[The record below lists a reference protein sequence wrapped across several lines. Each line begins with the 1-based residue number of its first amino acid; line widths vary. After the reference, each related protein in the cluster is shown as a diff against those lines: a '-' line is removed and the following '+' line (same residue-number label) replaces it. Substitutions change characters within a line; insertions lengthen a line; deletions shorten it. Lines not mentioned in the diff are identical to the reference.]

1 MISVL
6 YVDDE
11 SALLE
16 VTKIFMERGGEFSV
30 DTATSAKEAVTK
42 LKGGHFDALVADYQ
56 MPEMDGIELLKYLR
70 PRCKGMPF
78 ILFTGQGGEE
88 IASEALN
95 DGADYYIQKGRSPRT
110 QLAELETK
118 IRSAVARHQSE
129 LALRRSE
136 EEFRSLI
143 ENLNEIVWAANPEG
157 TITYMSPGI
166 DRFGYDPRAVTGKDL
181 SFLVAAE
188 DIPEV
193 ARHLAAVKSGMTE
206 PFEFR
211 IPDTAGKTR
220 WARAS
225 CRPRTEGGSVTGI
238 VGVLTEIS
246 EKKKE
251 DEDIRGKERLHRL
264 LMDTAASGI
273 IALDPETGSPTDY
286 NNEAC
291 RILGYSGDEFRES
304 RAADWEAPDAP
315 QRFTQFLKNLA
326 PEGKSTFETRVRT
339 RDGQVRDICGTAQRI
354 DGGIREWIGV
364 TFRDITDEHA
374 AGQRILREVTAYRD
388 LYEEVPVAG
397 FTVSPAGTITAAN
410 RAGTALMGGGP
421 DTLAGTPLKDFIATP
436 EQDAFAATID
446 ELAAAGSVSGRIFTL
461 AIPGKTPWAVRFD
474 GTAGRSPDG
483 SLSHYAVTLADVSV
497 LVQEREAQRA
507 AACSAK
513 GIITG
518 LRDGVLACTPGLV
531 LAEWNEAMEDIT
543 GIRAQDALGKPL
555 GEMLPFLGDCRPD
568 SPAGRAL
575 AGEIVAVPDTPY
587 EYRAAGKAGWCRV
600 VFSPVRDNHGSIT
613 GIAGTVQEV
622 TARTQAARRI
632 RAQNRLYAIGEGV
645 RSAAAQARQLEAFL
659 KETCR
664 IAAGSDAV
672 GMAWIGLFDRAANLL
687 HPVASAGETGDLPK
701 EGFVT
706 GSPDDQAGPGADALR
721 TGVPVIC
728 GAAAGK
734 RPAHDLPAFYAQQGY
749 RSLAA
754 VPFRLNGE
762 VVGVLTLGST
772 EPEAFSDAETGQLA
786 LLGSILT
793 SALDQLDKKTL
804 RRRAGKSAHGS
815 WERTRFLAGGIET
828 AAIPFAALLAD
839 GTTGAVN
846 TALCHFLGYSEE
858 ELLALP
864 FTGLFSDKVIADDKF
879 RYVLATRVPERF
891 DATLR
896 AKDGSTLPVDVFF
909 QAMTDETDGGQCV
922 SVFVT
927 DRSALAAQLATLTQE
942 NDRSRTL
949 LATCSAPV
957 ILVTAR
963 GQVLWEN
970 PAACTL
976 FGQQG
981 SGFCLAPENERGD
994 PRFIELVR
1002 SCSETGYAQGTLRL
1016 IRGDTT
1022 PFDAEAAISR
1032 FGEGDGGPAYTL
1044 VLLKI
1049 DPAGTPGRAQDI
1061 SPDPVHGFLDRLPLP
1076 VRRVLPGETG
1086 TFYNRAWL
1094 AFTGRTAAEEEGDG
1108 WRDGICPDDRQAYN
1122 SACASTVPGE
1132 YGFVD
1137 YRLRSA
1143 AGPYRWVREIRCP
1156 GPETSGTPAGTTCL
1170 FFDIDDHKRKE
1181 LAAAEEKNRHAAA
1194 FEQAGEGI
1202 LFIEEERITGANPA
1216 VATLLG
1222 IPQGV
1227 IAGHTLLDYSPQTQ
1241 PDGTDSGRALQG
1253 HLSAVYAGHAQVF
1266 SWIFSKPDGSTS
1278 RTRITLAAV
1287 PLPGTRQ
1294 VCAVIEDCTK
1304 QVQAEDDIARL
1315 VAFMAM
1321 NPNPVFEVRPDRT
1334 FSYVNPAATNVLVS
1348 LGMLPDP
1355 SAFLPGDFDQ
1365 VVSSGVTGTAPMRAC
1380 RVVQIRE
1387 RYFHESI
1394 CSVPGQTAVRIY
1406 AYDITDRVHATAALS
1421 YANHK
1426 LGILTSITRHDIQ
1439 NKLSGV
1445 FGYLDLLKGSLRDPQ
1460 LIGYL
1465 DKAEA
1470 SAEAIRHHI
1479 DFTRDYE
1486 SLGGTAPVWQDV
1498 APILADI
1505 RAHLDLGEISFEG
1518 PEPGFAVFADPMF
1531 AKVLYNLVD
1540 NSLRHGVH
1548 VRHIRVTGHPSDVGC
1563 LLAYED
1569 DGVGIP
1575 QDKKEVIF
1583 ERGFTTSSGP
1593 SRTSG
1598 LGLFLVR
1605 DILAITGITIH
1616 ETGVPGEGSRFE
1628 IAIPPGKW
1636 KMGPAE

>member
-42 LKGGHFDALVADYQ
+42 LKEGHFDALVADYQ

-70 PRCKGMPF
+70 PRCRGMPF

-118 IRSAVARHQSE
+118 IRAAVARHQSE
-129 LALRRSE
+129 QALRRSE

-143 ENLNEIVWAANPEG
+143 ETLNEVVWTANPDG

-193 ARHLAAVKSGMTE
+193 ARQLAAVKSGITE

-211 IPDTAGKTR
+211 ILDPAGKTH
-220 WARAS
+220 WVQAS
-225 CRPRTEGGSVTGI
+225 CRPRTGGGCITGI
-238 VGVLTEIS
+238 VGVLTGIS

-251 DEDIRGKERLHRL
+251 DEDIRGKEHLHRL
-264 LMDTAASGI
+264 LMDTAAEGI

-291 RILGYSGDEFRES
+291 RILGYSREEFAQS
-304 RAADWEAPDAP
+304 RAVDWEVADAP
-315 QRFTQFLKNLA
+315 HHFSAILKDLPQAGQSAFVTRF
-326 PEGKSTFETRVRT
+326 RT
-339 RDGQVRDICGTAQRI
+339 RDGQVRDIRGTAQRI
-354 DGGIREWIGV
+354 DGGIREWIGI
-364 TFRDITDEHA
+364 TFRDITDENA
-374 AGQRILREVTAYRD
+374 TGQRLLEEAATYRD
-388 LYEEVPVAG
+388 RYEEVPVAG
-397 FTVSPAGTITAAN
+397 FTVSPAGAITAAN
-410 RAGTALMGGGP
+410 RAGTALLTGGP
-421 DTLAGTPLKDFIATP
+421 GTPFGKPLRDFVAAS
-436 EQDAFAATID
+436 EQDIFTATLE
-446 ELAAAGSVSGRIFTL
+446 ELATAGSVPGKTFTL
-461 AIPGKTPWAVRFD
+461 GIPGKTQMVARLD
-474 GTAGRSPDG
+474 GTAVRNPDG
-483 SLSHYAVTLADVSV
+483 SLSHYAVTFTDVSA
-497 LVQEREAQRA
+497 LVKEREAERA
-507 AACSAK
+507 AAGVAK

-518 LRDGVLACTPGLV
+518 LRDGVIACTPDLI
-531 LAEWNEAMEDIT
+531 LSEWNEAMEDIT
-543 GIRAQDALGKPL
+543 GIRAQDAIGKPL
-555 GEMLPFLGDCRPD
+555 GEMLPFLGNTQSD
-568 SPAGRAL
+568 SPARRAL
-575 AGEIVAVPDTPY
+575 AGEISAIPDIPY
-587 EYRAAGKAGWCRV
+587 EYRATGKTGWCRI
-600 VFSPVRDNHGSIT
+600 VFSPVRSSTGSIV

-645 RSAAAQARQLEAFL
+645 RSAATQARQLETFL
-659 KETCR
+659 SETCR

-672 GMAWIGLFDRAANLL
+672 GMAWIGLFDRTANLL
-687 HPVASAGETGDLPK
+687 HPVAATGETGDLPK

-706 GSPDDQAGPGADALR
+706 GSSDTRARPGAEAIR
-721 TGVPVIC
+721 TGVPIIC
-728 GAAAGK
+728 GAATGTT
-734 RPAHDLPAFYAQQGY
+734 PTHELPAVYAQQGY

-754 VPFRLNGE
+754 VPFRLNGD

-772 EPEAFSDAETGQLA
+772 EPEAFSVAENDQLA
-786 LLGSILT
+786 LLGSIL
-793 SALDQLDKKTL
+793 SFALDQLDKKTL

-828 AAIPFAALLAD
+828 AAVPFAALLAD
-839 GTTGAVN
+839 GITGAVN

-864 FTGLFSDKVIADDKF
+864 IIGLFSEKDTADDKF
-879 RYVLATRVPERF
+879 RHVLATRVPERF
-891 DATLR
+891 DAALR
-896 AKDGSTLPVDVFF
+896 AKDGTILPVEVFF

-927 DRSALAAQLATLTQE
+927 DRSALAAQLKELTQE
-942 NDRSRTL
+942 NDRSRML
-949 LATCSAPV
+949 LATCSMPV

-963 GQVLWEN
+963 GQVLWKN
-970 PAACTL
+970 PTACTL

-981 SGFCLAPENERGD
+981 AGFCLAPDNGSGD
-994 PRFIELVR
+994 PRFIELTR
-1002 SCSETGYAQGTLRL
+1002 TCSEAGYARGTLRL
-1016 IRGDTT
+1016 IRGDNT
-1022 PFDAEAAISR
+1022 PFDAEAEITR
-1032 FGEGDGGPAYTL
+1032 FGDGEGEPAYTL
-1044 VLLKI
+1044 VLREI
-1049 DPAGTPGRAQDI
+1049 EPAGTVGSLQDG
-1061 SPDPVHGFLDRLPLP
+1061 SPDPVLAFLNGLPYP

-1108 WRDGICPDDRQAYN
+1108 WMDGICPADRQGYDT
-1122 SACASTVPGE
+1122 ACAGHVPG
-1132 YGFVD
+1132 GSCFVD

-1143 AGPYRWVREIRCP
+1143 AGTYRWVREIRCP
-1156 GPETSGTPAGTTCL
+1156 GQETTDTAGGVTCICL
-1170 FFDIDDHKRKE
+1170 DIDEEKKKE
-1181 LAAAEEKNRHAAA
+1181 IAAAEEKTRYAAA
-1194 FEQAGEGI
+1194 FERAGDGI
-1202 LFIEEERITGANPA
+1202 LFIEDGRITGANPA
-1216 VATLLG
+1216 VTTLLG

-1227 IAGHTLLDYSPQTQ
+1227 IAGHTLTDYSLHTQ
-1241 PDGTDSGRALQG
+1241 PDGTDSKSAIHG
-1253 HLSAVYAGHAQVF
+1253 HLSAAYAGETRVF
-1266 SWIFSKPDGSTS
+1266 SWVFSKPDGTTVV
-1278 RTRITLAAV
+1278 TRVTLAAV
-1287 PLPGTRQ
+1287 PLPGVREA
-1294 VCAVIEDCTK
+1294 CAVIEDCTR
-1304 QVQAEDDIARL
+1304 QVQAEKEIARL
-1315 VAFMAM
+1315 VAFPTL
-1321 NPNPVFEVRPDRT
+1321 NPNPVFEVQPDRT
-1334 FSYVNPAATNVLVS
+1334 FRYMNPATASVLAS
-1348 LGMLPDP
+1348 LGMRPDP

-1365 VVSSGVTGTAPMRAC
+1365 VVSSGIAAAPVRAC
-1380 RVVQIRE
+1380 RVVQVRE

-1394 CSVPGQTAVRIY
+1394 CSVPDHAAVRIY
-1406 AYDITDRVHATAALS
+1406 AYDITDRIHATEALS

-1486 SLGGTAPVWQDV
+1486 SLGGTAPVWQEV
-1498 APILADI
+1498 APILADV
-1505 RAHLDLGEISFEG
+1505 RSHLDLAEISFEG
-1518 PEPGFAVFADPMF
+1518 PAPGFAVFADPMF

-1548 VRHIRVTGHPSDVGC
+1548 VRHIRVKSHPSDAGC
-1563 LLAYED
+1563 LLTYED

-1605 DILAITGITIH
+1605 DILAITGITIY

-1628 IAIPPGKW
+1628 ITIPPGKW
-1636 KMGPAE
+1636 RMGPSE